1 MKKALSIILTLAMAA
16 GTLTGCSG
24 GAGDAVNSTA
34 APKKLTVWTNM
45 KVETPALQKLGNEWG
60 KKNGYQVKVVHQ
72 SPTIQ
77 QFAQAVKSADGPD
90 AVVGIPNDQLADY
103 INAKLAMEVPKD
115 TYKDEDFSEAAVQ
128 SCYTQGKRY
137 AAPIAVETV
146 ALFYNTDLV
155 SKAPSTWEELVKTAQ
170 EKGGV
175 QFDATSI
182 YYDLGFLRACGGY
195 IFQYKDGAY
204 NVHDIGLNNDGAVK
218 AYTFINS
225 LCKTYKYVSK
235 DVTADIAR
243 SNFQNGKTAFY
254 IGGPWDIDG
263 FQSAGTHFKV
273 VEMPT
278 FNGQPFVTPVG
289 TQVGFV
295 SSQSKNQQAAWKFT
309 SYVMNDGAEA
319 LYQAGSRIPAKLS
332 EQKKNTINHNEST
345 RAFIAQ
351 INHGEPMPTVS
362 EMGKLWDI
370 HTNNIRSMWSG
381 ELTPKEAA
389 DNIVKQLKEAD
400 QLMDAA
406 K

>member
-1 MKKALSIILTLAMAA
+1 MKKALSMILTLAMAA
-16 GTLTGCSG
+16 ATLTGCSG
-24 GAGDAVNSTA
+24 GAGSTA
-34 APKKLTVWTNM
+34 GSAATSKKLTIWTNM

-77 QFAQAVKSADGPD
+77 QFAQAAKSADGPD

-115 TYKDEDFSEAAVQ
+115 TYKNQDFSEAAVQ
-128 SCYTQGKRY
+128 SCYAEGKRY
-137 AAPIAVETV
+137 ATPIAVETV

-155 SKAPSTWEELVKTAQ
+155 SKAPATWEDLVKTAQ
-170 EKGGV
+170 GKGGV

-204 NVHDIGLNNDGAVK
+204 NVQDIGLNNDGAVK

-295 SSQSKNQQAAWKFT
+295 SSQSKNQQAAWDFI
-309 SYVMNDGAEA
+309 SYVTNDGAEA
-319 LYQAGSRIPAKLS
+319 LYQAGSRIPAKLA
-332 EQKKNTINHNEST
+332 EQKKDTINKKEST

-370 HTNNIRSMWSG
+370 HTNNIRSMWAG
-381 ELTPKEAA
+381 ELTPEEAA